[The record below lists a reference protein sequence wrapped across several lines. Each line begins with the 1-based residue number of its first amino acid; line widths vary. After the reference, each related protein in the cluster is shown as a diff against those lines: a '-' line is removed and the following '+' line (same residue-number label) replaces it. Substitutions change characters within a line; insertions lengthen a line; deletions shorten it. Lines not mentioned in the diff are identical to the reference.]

1 MSLLSLQGIDKKYG
15 QSEQFAVKNISFAVE
30 EGEILALV
38 GESGSGKTTLLRLIA
53 GLEHPD
59 AGVIMLSDDKIVEGS
74 RSLRANKR
82 EIGLVFQDY
91 ALFPHLNILD
101 NVKFGLPK
109 SLSNRDERAR
119 EVLQLVNLKENDQK
133 FPHQLSGGQQ
143 QRVALA
149 RAIAPNPKILLMDEP
164 FSNLDAMLK
173 DQVREEIRQIIKKTG
188 ITSIFVTH
196 DTRDALSTA
205 DRIAILHE
213 GSLQQIDH
221 PRKLYEHPINPY
233 VANFFGKQNQILAEP
248 VAEGFMTAFGLIE
261 DEKAIFFSGPVHL
274 VFRPE
279 HADVCPTPNQKL
291 LGSLLKVA
299 YFGDHQL
306 IKLADGKGQFIN
318 IKTSPDRDYQDTK
331 YLCFSLQRYDIIP
344 VCEKTSPSN
353 ALPIEN

>member
-1 MSLLSLQGIDKKYG
+1 MSLLKLEGIDKKYG
-15 QSEQFAVKNISFAVE
+15 QSEDYAVHNISFEVE

-59 AGVIMLSDDKIVEGS
+59 SGAIYLSGNKIVEGA
-74 RSLRANKR
+74 RSMRPNKR
-82 EIGLVFQDY
+82 QVGLVFQDY

-101 NVKFGLPK
+101 NVKFGLP
-109 SLSNRDERAR
+109 NTPDREQRAR
-119 EVLQLVNLKENDQK
+119 EALHLVNLKENDQK

-188 ITSIFVTH
+188 ITAIFVTH

-205 DRIAILHE
+205 DRVAILHN
-213 GSLQQIDH
+213 GNLQQINH
-221 PRKLYEHPINPY
+221 PRNLYENPVNPY
-233 VANFFGKQNQILAEP
+233 VANFFGKQNMILATP
-248 VAEGFMTAFGLIE
+248 VKDGFFTSFGLIE
-261 DEKAIFFSGPVHL
+261 DVRSSDYKENVYIT
-274 VFRPE
+274 FRPE
-279 HADVCPTPNQKL
+279 HADLCSLPNQKL
-291 LGSLLKVA
+291 IGHLLKVA

-306 IKLADGKGQFIN
+306 VKLADGKGQFIN
-318 IKTSPDRDYQDTK
+318 IKTAPDRDFSGTTH
-331 YLCFSLQRYDIIP
+331 LCFSLYNYGI
-344 VCEKTSPSN
+344 T
-353 ALPIEN
+353 PIS